1 MRPRISVSNGSFQL
15 SKRWPTVSFCGSE
28 ESAFVV
34 ALVMA
39 WSPVRRVNAGRFEVK
54 HPGDYATFN
63 SNHSRDTTPCPAI
76 QSSLRRLRT
85 LVCGAGHHV
94 FSRRNKDVDRR
105 DNRTFT

>member
-63 SNHSRDTTPCPAI
+63 SNHSRDTTKW
-76 QSSLRRLRT
+76 RT
-85 LVCGAGHHV
+85 TRSKPTRTR
-94 FSRRNKDVDRR
+94 FSYQKGKQPGQREQGKKGTARE
-105 DNRTFT
+105 